1 MHYPAPGSIHWPVPG
16 PNSRLA
22 GTGQIADDLYLVA
35 HHEVTGKPYLPPR
48 ATGAGLAGG
57 LLAEL
62 MDGDP
67 PAVTLHRGYI
77 VPVPAAGGDLLAR
90 YARTGEPVRQH
101 VLDLIIA
108 EPAPRP
114 ARDWL
119 LFIGH
124 SAATEVAGRLERSG
138 YLTRPASRIPG
149 RYRHL
154 VPGDR
159 DWAHC
164 ALLRAHAA
172 LDAARTPGPYMALL
186 GGLALAS
193 GLGFRFADF
202 TGAPARSADEA
213 IRMLS
218 PPQRELIAHV
228 QATADSVLLSHR
240 K

>member
-1 MHYPAPGSIHWPVPG
+1 MHYSAPSSVHRSVAG
-16 PNSRLA
+16 PNSWLA
-22 GTGQIADDLYLVA
+22 GTGQVADDLYLIA
-35 HHEVTGKPYLPPR
+35 HHEVNGKPYLPPR
-48 ATGAGLAGG
+48 ALGAGLAGG
-57 LLAEL
+57 LLTEL

-67 PAVTLHRGYI
+67 PAVTLHGGYI
-77 VPVPAAGGDLLAR
+77 VPVPAASGDLFAR

-101 VLDLIIA
+101 VLDLIAA

-138 YLTRPASRIPG
+138 YLARPASRIPG
-149 RYRHL
+149 RSRL
-154 VPGDR
+154 PVPADR

-172 LDAARTPGPYMALL
+172 LDAARTPGLYTALL

-202 TGAPARSADEA
+202 TGTPARSADEA

-228 QATADSVLLSHR
+228 QATADSALLSQR